1 MNRIF
6 KIFVHDIV
14 GLSRNIFALII
25 AGGLCIIPSLYAWF
39 NIYSNWDPYANTSAV
54 KVAVVSEDA
63 GYTGED
69 GEYSNMG
76 DSVLESLRT
85 NTGLGWQILDKK
97 DDAIEGVKS
106 GEYYAAIVIGDDFS
120 ESMFDFIDKGLV
132 HPSVTYYENEKK
144 NAVASK
150 ITDTGKSTLQSNIN
164 TEFVNTVIQTAM
176 SSTDGMLAD
185 RDIIGGVL
193 DNLNRLGDNLDGYKG
208 TIASFVSSNAALSG
222 SLHDLRV
229 QIPDSLPDNS
239 ATMEALQNQTSKAAD
254 EYIAKL
260 DRITAATRATSQA
273 LSAQLQW
280 VLTAIENNLP
290 TDEILAGID
299 NAQDLLDSMNDQ
311 SDTLTEQLR
320 NISDRLGGVIDDD
333 SIKLAV
339 DSLVQIRI
347 AAKGLLE
354 QSKVLVKAGALKSQ
368 VKLELVRTALVQCS
382 QKIAEMDGILDG
394 SVQKAVDA
402 MKGVISTSI
411 DSIGESLTQV
421 SEQLGSLSAML
432 GSIEQTVDGMN
443 VGLDQMGS
451 VMDGMSDKIVQLA
464 GKLSDLT
471 GDDKYRLLAQALAQD
486 PETYGEFLSSPVQ
499 VETHQVYATENYGS
513 AVSPFYTTLALWVG
527 GLLLTALIKVHPDS
541 PELING
547 AKPHELFFGRYLLFF
562 VLGQVQAVITVLGDV
577 YLLKIQCLD
586 KGLFMLAACFT
597 SFVFTLLIY
606 ALTVSF
612 GDIGKALA
620 VVMVVIQIAGSS
632 GTYPIELLPVFFQ
645 KVYIYFP
652 FPYAINAMRETI
664 SGRYGSDYW
673 QFMGV
678 LLLFVAASLAL
689 GLFIRK
695 PFMKLNHYM
704 HHRMHDTD
712 MM

>member
-208 TIASFVSSNAALSG
+208 TIASFVSSNAALSR

-290 TDEILAGID
+290 TDEVLAGID

-311 SDTLTEQLR
+311 SDTLTEQLQ
-320 NISDRLGGVIDDD
+320 NISDQLGGVIDDD

-354 QSKVLVKAGALKSQ
+354 QSKILVKAGALKSQ

>member
-311 SDTLTEQLR
+311 SDTLTEQLQ
-320 NISDRLGGVIDDD
+320 NISDQLGGVIDDD

-354 QSKVLVKAGALKSQ
+354 QSKILVKAGALKSQ

-382 QKIAEMDGILDG
+382 QKIDEMDGILDG

-402 MKGVISTSI
+402 MNGVISTSI

>member
-63 GYTGED
+63 GYTSED

-150 ITDTGKSTLQSNIN
+150 ITDTGRSTLQSNIN
-164 TEFVNTVIQTAM
+164 TEFVDTVIQTAM

-273 LSAQLQW
+273 LSSQLQW

-311 SDTLTEQLR
+311 SDTLTGQLQ
-320 NISDRLGGVIDDD
+320 NISDQLGGVIDDD
-333 SIKLAV
+333 TIKLAV

-368 VKLELVRTALVQCS
+368 VKLELVKTALVQCN

-421 SEQLGSLSAML
+421 SDQLGSLSAML

-464 GKLSDLT
+464 DKLSDLT
-471 GDDKYRLLAQALAQD
+471 GDDKYRLLAQALTQD

-586 KGLFMLAACFT
+586 KVLFMLAACFT

-673 QFMGV
+673 RFMGV
-678 LLLFVAASLAL
+678 LLLFVVASLAL

>member
-63 GYTGED
+63 GYTSED

-150 ITDTGKSTLQSNIN
+150 ITDTGRSTLQSNIN
-164 TEFVNTVIQTAM
+164 TEFVDTVIQTAM

-273 LSAQLQW
+273 LSSQLQW

-311 SDTLTEQLR
+311 SDTLTGQLQ
-320 NISDRLGGVIDDD
+320 NISDQLGGVIDDD
-333 SIKLAV
+333 TIKLAV

-368 VKLELVRTALVQCS
+368 VKLELVKTALVQCN
-382 QKIAEMDGILDG
+382 QKIAEMDGIIDG

-421 SEQLGSLSAML
+421 SDQLGSLSAML

-464 GKLSDLT
+464 DKLSDLT
-471 GDDKYRLLAQALAQD
+471 GDDKYRLLAQALTQD

-541 PELING
+541 PELVNG

-673 QFMGV
+673 RFMGV
-678 LLLFVAASLAL
+678 LLLFVVASLAL

>member
-311 SDTLTEQLR
+311 SNTLTEQLQ
-320 NISDRLGGVIDDD
+320 NISDQLGGVIDDD

-354 QSKVLVKAGALKSQ
+354 QSKILVKAGALKSQ

-382 QKIAEMDGILDG
+382 QKIDEMDGILDE

>member
-280 VLTAIENNLP
+280 VHTAIENNLP

-311 SDTLTEQLR
+311 SDTLTEQLQ
-320 NISDRLGGVIDDD
+320 NISDQLGGVIDDD

-354 QSKVLVKAGALKSQ
+354 QSKILVKAGALKSQ

-382 QKIAEMDGILDG
+382 QKIDEMDGILDG

>member
-85 NTGLGWQILDKK
+85 NMGLGWQILDKK

-311 SDTLTEQLR
+311 SDTLTEQLQ
-320 NISDRLGGVIDDD
+320 NISDQLGGVIDDD

-354 QSKVLVKAGALKSQ
+354 QSKILVKAGALKSQ

-382 QKIAEMDGILDG
+382 QKIDEMDGILDG

-421 SEQLGSLSAML
+421 SEQLGNLSAML

>member
-6 KIFVHDIV
+6 KIFVHDIM

-311 SDTLTEQLR
+311 SDTLTEQLQ
-320 NISDRLGGVIDDD
+320 NISDQLGGVIDDD

-354 QSKVLVKAGALKSQ
+354 QSKILVKAGALKSQ

-382 QKIAEMDGILDG
+382 QKIDEMDGILDG

-541 PELING
+541 PGLING

-673 QFMGV
+673 KFMGV

>member
-25 AGGLCIIPSLYAWF
+25 AGGLCIIPSLDAWF

-311 SDTLTEQLR
+311 SDTLTEQLQ
-320 NISDRLGGVIDDD
+320 NISDQLGGVIDDD

-354 QSKVLVKAGALKSQ
+354 QSKILVKAGALKSQ

-382 QKIAEMDGILDG
+382 QKIDEMDGILDG

>member
-222 SLHDLRV
+222 SLHNLRV

-311 SDTLTEQLR
+311 SDTLTEQLQ
-320 NISDRLGGVIDDD
+320 NISDQLGGVIDDD

-354 QSKVLVKAGALKSQ
+354 QSKILVKAGALKSQ

>member
-311 SDTLTEQLR
+311 SDTLTEQLQ
-320 NISDRLGGVIDDD
+320 NISDQLGGVIDDD

-354 QSKVLVKAGALKSQ
+354 QSKILVKAGALKSQ

-464 GKLSDLT
+464 GKLSALT

>member
-311 SDTLTEQLR
+311 SDTLTEQLQ
-320 NISDRLGGVIDDD
+320 NISDQLGGVIDDD

-354 QSKVLVKAGALKSQ
+354 QSKILVKAGALKSQ

-382 QKIAEMDGILDG
+382 QKIAEMDGILDE
-394 SVQKAVDA
+394 SVQEAVDA

>member
-290 TDEILAGID
+290 TDEILAGIN
-299 NAQDLLDSMNDQ
+299 NAQDLLDSMNGQ
-311 SDTLTEQLR
+311 SDTLTEQLQ
-320 NISDRLGGVIDDD
+320 NISDQLGGVIDDD
-333 SIKLAV
+333 SIKLAA

-354 QSKVLVKAGALKSQ
+354 QSKILVKAGALKSQ

-673 QFMGV
+673 KFMGV

>member
-63 GYTGED
+63 GYTSED

-150 ITDTGKSTLQSNIN
+150 ITDTGRSTLQSNIN
-164 TEFVNTVIQTAM
+164 TEFVDTVIQTAM

-273 LSAQLQW
+273 LSSQLQW

-311 SDTLTEQLR
+311 SDTLTGQLQ
-320 NISDRLGGVIDDD
+320 NISDQLGGVIDDD
-333 SIKLAV
+333 TIKLAV

-368 VKLELVRTALVQCS
+368 VKLELVKTALVQCN

-421 SEQLGSLSAML
+421 SDQLGSLSAML

-527 GLLLTALIKVHPDS
+527 GLLITALIKVHPDS

>member
-63 GYTGED
+63 GYTSED

-311 SDTLTEQLR
+311 SDTLTEQLQ
-320 NISDRLGGVIDDD
+320 NISDQLGGVIDDD

-354 QSKVLVKAGALKSQ
+354 QSKILVKAGALKSQ

>member
-299 NAQDLLDSMNDQ
+299 NAHDLLDSMNDQ
-311 SDTLTEQLR
+311 SDTLTEQLQ
-320 NISDRLGGVIDDD
+320 NISDQLGGVIDDD

-354 QSKVLVKAGALKSQ
+354 QSKILVKAGALKSQ

>member
-311 SDTLTEQLR
+311 SNTLTEQLQ
-320 NISDRLGGVIDDD
+320 NISDQLGGVIDDD

-354 QSKVLVKAGALKSQ
+354 QSKILVKAGALKSQ

-382 QKIAEMDGILDG
+382 QKIDEMDGILDG

>member
-63 GYTGED
+63 GYTSED

-85 NTGLGWQILDKK
+85 NTGLGWRILDKK

-150 ITDTGKSTLQSNIN
+150 ITDTGRSTLQSNIN
-164 TEFVNTVIQTAM
+164 TEFVDTVIQTAM

-273 LSAQLQW
+273 LSSQLQW

-311 SDTLTEQLR
+311 SDTLTGQLQ
-320 NISDRLGGVIDDD
+320 NISDQLGGVIDDD
-333 SIKLAV
+333 TIKLAV

-368 VKLELVRTALVQCS
+368 VKLELVKTALVQCN

-421 SEQLGSLSAML
+421 SDQLGSLSAML

-464 GKLSDLT
+464 DKLSDLT
-471 GDDKYRLLAQALAQD
+471 GDDKYRLLAQALTQD

-541 PELING
+541 PELVNG

-673 QFMGV
+673 RFMGV
-678 LLLFVAASLAL
+678 LLLFVVASLAL

>member
-280 VLTAIENNLP
+280 VLTAIENNLS

-311 SDTLTEQLR
+311 SDTLTEQLQ
-320 NISDRLGGVIDDD
+320 NISDQLGGVIDDD

-354 QSKVLVKAGALKSQ
+354 QSKILVKAGALKSQ

-382 QKIAEMDGILDG
+382 QKIDEMDGILDG

-678 LLLFVAASLAL
+678 LLLFVVASLAL

-704 HHRMHDTD
+704 HNRMHDTD

>member
-54 KVAVVSEDA
+54 KVAGVSEDA

-311 SDTLTEQLR
+311 SDTLTEQLQ
-320 NISDRLGGVIDDD
+320 NISDQLGGVIDDD

-354 QSKVLVKAGALKSQ
+354 QSKILVKAGALKSQ

-382 QKIAEMDGILDG
+382 QKIDEMDGILDG

>member
-63 GYTGED
+63 GYTSED

-311 SDTLTEQLR
+311 SDTLTEQLQ
-320 NISDRLGGVIDDD
+320 NISDQLGGVIDDD

-354 QSKVLVKAGALKSQ
+354 QSKILVKAGALKSQ

-382 QKIAEMDGILDG
+382 QKIDEMDGILDG

>member
-85 NTGLGWQILDKK
+85 NMGLGWQILDKK

-290 TDEILAGID
+290 TDEVLAGID

-311 SDTLTEQLR
+311 SDTLTEQLQ
-320 NISDRLGGVIDDD
+320 NISDQLGGVIDDD

-354 QSKVLVKAGALKSQ
+354 QSKILVKAGALKSQ

-382 QKIAEMDGILDG
+382 QKIDEMDGILDG

>member
-311 SDTLTEQLR
+311 SDTLTEQLQ
-320 NISDRLGGVIDDD
+320 NISDQLGGVIDDD

-354 QSKVLVKAGALKSQ
+354 QSKILVKAGALKSQ

-451 VMDGMSDKIVQLA
+451 VMDGMSDKVVQLA

-704 HHRMHDTD
+704 HNRMHDTD

>member
-120 ESMFDFIDKGLV
+120 ESMFDFIDKGLA

-222 SLHDLRV
+222 SLHDLRA

-311 SDTLTEQLR
+311 SDTLTEQLQ
-320 NISDRLGGVIDDD
+320 NISDQLGGVIDDD

-354 QSKVLVKAGALKSQ
+354 QSKILVKAGALKSQ

-382 QKIAEMDGILDG
+382 QKIDEMDGILDG

-673 QFMGV
+673 QFMGA

>member
-63 GYTGED
+63 GYTSED

-150 ITDTGKSTLQSNIN
+150 ITDTGRSTLQSNIN
-164 TEFVNTVIQTAM
+164 TEFVDTVIQTAM

-273 LSAQLQW
+273 LSSQLQW

-311 SDTLTEQLR
+311 SDTLTGQLQ
-320 NISDRLGGVIDDD
+320 NISDQLGGVIDDD
-333 SIKLAV
+333 TIKLAV

-368 VKLELVRTALVQCS
+368 VKLELVKTALVQCN

-421 SEQLGSLSAML
+421 SDQLGSLSAML

>member
-260 DRITAATRATSQA
+260 DRITAATRATSQT

-311 SDTLTEQLR
+311 SDTLTEQLQ
-320 NISDRLGGVIDDD
+320 NISDQLDGVIDDD

-354 QSKVLVKAGALKSQ
+354 QSKILVKAGALKSQ

-382 QKIAEMDGILDG
+382 QKIDEMDGILDG

>member
-85 NTGLGWQILDKK
+85 NMGLGWQILDKK

-311 SDTLTEQLR
+311 SDTLTEQLQ
-320 NISDRLGGVIDDD
+320 NISDQLGGVIDDD

-354 QSKVLVKAGALKSQ
+354 QSKILVKAGALKSQ

-382 QKIAEMDGILDG
+382 QKIDEMDGILDG

>member
-120 ESMFDFIDKGLV
+120 ESMFDFIDKGLA

-311 SDTLTEQLR
+311 SDTLTEQLQ
-320 NISDRLGGVIDDD
+320 NISDQLGGVIDDD

-354 QSKVLVKAGALKSQ
+354 QSKILVKAGALKSQ

-382 QKIAEMDGILDG
+382 QKIDEMDGILDG

>member
-311 SDTLTEQLR
+311 SDTLTEQLQ
-320 NISDRLGGVIDDD
+320 NISDQLGGVIDDD

-354 QSKVLVKAGALKSQ
+354 QSKILVKAGALKSQ

-382 QKIAEMDGILDG
+382 QKIDEMDGILDG

-486 PETYGEFLSSPVQ
+486 PETYGKFLSSPVQ

>member
-6 KIFVHDIV
+6 KIFVHDIM

-25 AGGLCIIPSLYAWF
+25 AGGLCIIPSLYAWL

-311 SDTLTEQLR
+311 SDTLTEQLQ
-320 NISDRLGGVIDDD
+320 NISDQLGGVIDDD

-354 QSKVLVKAGALKSQ
+354 QSKILVKAGALKSQ
-368 VKLELVRTALVQCS
+368 VKLELVRTALVQRS
-382 QKIAEMDGILDG
+382 QKIDEMDGILDG

-673 QFMGV
+673 KFMGV

>member
-311 SDTLTEQLR
+311 SNTLTEQLQ
-320 NISDRLGGVIDDD
+320 NISDQLGGVIDDD

-354 QSKVLVKAGALKSQ
+354 QSKILVKAGALKSQ

-382 QKIAEMDGILDG
+382 QKIDEMDGILDG

-562 VLGQVQAVITVLGDV
+562 VLGQVQAVITALGDV

>member
-97 DDAIEGVKS
+97 DDAIEGVKR

-311 SDTLTEQLR
+311 SDTLTEQLQ
-320 NISDRLGGVIDDD
+320 NISDQLGGVIDDD

-354 QSKVLVKAGALKSQ
+354 QSKILVKAGALKSQ

-382 QKIAEMDGILDG
+382 QKIDEMDGILDG

-673 QFMGV
+673 KFMGV

>member
-290 TDEILAGID
+290 TDEVLAGID

-311 SDTLTEQLR
+311 SDTLTEQLQ
-320 NISDRLGGVIDDD
+320 NISDQLGGVIDDD

-347 AAKGLLE
+347 AARGLLE
-354 QSKVLVKAGALKSQ
+354 QSKILVKAGALKSQ

-382 QKIAEMDGILDG
+382 QKIDEMDGILDG

>member
-311 SDTLTEQLR
+311 SDTLTEQLQ
-320 NISDRLGGVIDDD
+320 NISDQLGGVIDDD

-354 QSKVLVKAGALKSQ
+354 QSKILVKAGALKSQ

-382 QKIAEMDGILDG
+382 QKIDEMDGILDG

-704 HHRMHDTD
+704 HERMHDTD

>member
-6 KIFVHDIV
+6 KIFVHDIM

-208 TIASFVSSNAALSG
+208 TIASFVSSNAALSE

-311 SDTLTEQLR
+311 SDTLTEQLQ
-320 NISDRLGGVIDDD
+320 NISDQLGGVIDDD

-354 QSKVLVKAGALKSQ
+354 QSKILVKAGALKSQ

-382 QKIAEMDGILDG
+382 QKIDEMDGILDG

>member
-311 SDTLTEQLR
+311 SDTLTEQLQ
-320 NISDRLGGVIDDD
+320 NISDQLGGVIDDD

-354 QSKVLVKAGALKSQ
+354 QSKILVKAGALKSQ

-382 QKIAEMDGILDG
+382 QKIDEMDGILDG

-632 GTYPIELLPVFFQ
+632 GTYPMELLPVFFQ

>member
-14 GLSRNIFALII
+14 GLSRNIIALII

-311 SDTLTEQLR
+311 SDTLTEQLQ
-320 NISDRLGGVIDDD
+320 NISDQLGGVIDDD

-354 QSKVLVKAGALKSQ
+354 QSKILVKAGALKSQ

-382 QKIAEMDGILDG
+382 QKIDEMDGILDG

>member
-290 TDEILAGID
+290 TDEVLAGID

-311 SDTLTEQLR
+311 SNTLTEQLQ
-320 NISDRLGGVIDDD
+320 NISDQLGGVIDDD

-339 DSLVQIRI
+339 DSIVQIRI

-354 QSKVLVKAGALKSQ
+354 QSKILVKAGALKSQ

-382 QKIAEMDGILDG
+382 QKIDEMDGILDG

>member
-311 SDTLTEQLR
+311 SDTLTEQLQ
-320 NISDRLGGVIDDD
+320 NISDQLGGVIDDD

-354 QSKVLVKAGALKSQ
+354 QSKILVKAGALKSQ

-382 QKIAEMDGILDG
+382 QKIDEMDGILDG

-451 VMDGMSDKIVQLA
+451 VMDGMSDKILQLA

>member
-185 RDIIGGVL
+185 KDIIGGVL

-311 SDTLTEQLR
+311 SDTLTEQLQ
-320 NISDRLGGVIDDD
+320 NISDQLGGVIDDD

-354 QSKVLVKAGALKSQ
+354 QSKILVKAGALKSQ

-382 QKIAEMDGILDG
+382 QKIDEMDGILDG

-620 VVMVVIQIAGSS
+620 VVIVVIQIAGSS